1 MKPVDPKDRSTGINF
16 ASAREWLKGLPERR
30 LDSDWVAV
38 DMEGH
43 VAFFAGNEVGPIPN
57 DADVERVGEVHEA
70 LARARRATQSVA
82 EMPEGYRRPAD
93 HANEPIFDVPVTPLG
108 GPAHEGPADG
118 YPLLVVGTQPGLREK
133 ATRWNTRE
141 ALARDGFGIVFA
153 SLTPAEH
160 LELHRAELPSAD
172 STDTSS
178 RRWLCEGCRVLD
190 DPNDPRPCAPELLAA
205 AGLYVYVHTSEDEAD
220 PYRRVAGPSV
230 AADLADLESIVQ
242 LVASRVKL
250 DVSFEDEEALQP
262 RDLLPCRP

>member
-118 YPLLVVGTQPGLREK
+118 YPLLVSPGR
-133 ATRWNTRE
+133 
-141 ALARDGFGIVFA
+141 G
-153 SLTPAEH
+153 AE
-160 LELHRAELPSAD
+160 RRGR
-172 STDTSS
+172 S
-178 RRWLCEGCRVLD
+178 RRPRVDRPARRLACEARRLVRGRRGAPAARPPAVPPLD
-190 DPNDPRPCAPELLAA
+190 HQRDETMAFAISAKPAPRLEGAIHRGGTLSILA
-205 AGLYVYVHTSEDEAD
+205 
-220 PYRRVAGPSV
+220 
-230 AADLADLESIVQ
+230 
-242 LVASRVKL
+242 
-250 DVSFEDEEALQP
+250 
-262 RDLLPCRP
+262 